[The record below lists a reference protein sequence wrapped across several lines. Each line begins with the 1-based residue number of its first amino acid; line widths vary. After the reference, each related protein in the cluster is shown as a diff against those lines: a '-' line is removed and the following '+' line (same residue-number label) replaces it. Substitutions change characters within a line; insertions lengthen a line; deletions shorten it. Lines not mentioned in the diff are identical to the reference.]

1 MTKQKGERCGKQG
14 KNVRFVVNIA
24 NRGHS
29 TPSALSI
36 CQYLTSFTTVV
47 NLERAEGTTFVILVR
62 CLPTTK
68 EWHGIKVKL
77 SDQKKK
83 EAQPGIKG

>member
-1 MTKQKGERCGKQG
+1 M
-14 KNVRFVVNIA
+14 
-24 NRGHS
+24 
-29 TPSALSI
+29 
-36 CQYLTSFTTVV
+36 
-47 NLERAEGTTFVILVR
+47 ILVR

-83 EAQPGIKG
+83 KHNLVLKVDLTAKRVRAPLFQSVIIEYFCTGKCSIEHRHHRDLPRT